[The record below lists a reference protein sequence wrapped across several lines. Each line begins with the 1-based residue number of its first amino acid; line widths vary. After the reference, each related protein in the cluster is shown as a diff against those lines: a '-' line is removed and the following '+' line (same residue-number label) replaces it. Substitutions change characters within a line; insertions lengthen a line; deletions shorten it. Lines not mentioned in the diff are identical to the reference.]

1 MTQQILFFDNRFPTN
16 ALITNREQSQFVHQ
30 PSIIELQD
38 QLFKVVGRGFEHGY
52 RTLHH
57 SATSNN
63 LHKSSSTW
71 DRGGGQNIDKRR
83 GPTVQNAKLCSN
95 PNPFGNLLVFS
106 RTGKT
111 GFLRPRHIHCE
122 SGPSHKILSSFRACN
137 KTPAAP
143 ERALHK
149 NMTGMRGSDSP
160 GLNSVP
166 DMNWRY

>member
-1 MTQQILFFDNRFPTN
+1 MHIVTATSNHW
-16 ALITNREQSQFVHQ
+16 ALKCLYVSHTRAGWGGGNVDTGIE
-30 PSIIELQD
+30 PSIIRPRRIICI
-38 QLFKVVGRGFEHGY
+38 KVRQRWMG
-52 RTLHH
+52 
-57 SATSNN
+57 
-63 LHKSSSTW
+63 
-71 DRGGGQNIDKRR
+71 GGGQNIDKRR
-83 GPTVQNAKLCSN
+83 GSTVQNAKLCSN
-95 PNPFGNLLVFS
+95 PNPFGNLLAFS
-106 RTGKT
+106 RPGKT